1 MKTINV
7 IALTLFLTGCGIFKP
22 LGEIPTAVITQEA
35 TPTSTTTPTPI
46 VGSPSTGI
54 VTTDIVD
61 YVNTVTGETATG
73 PSHGGYLD
81 NHPDWEMVTL
91 NEVL

>member
-22 LGEIPTAVITQEA
+22 LGEIPTAVITTQES
-35 TPTSTTTPTPI
+35 TPTTTPTPI
-46 VGSPSTGI
+46 VGSTSTGI